1 MPNTSNREKRNK
13 NCLKLIE
20 KNFSNNVLL
29 SPIEAKNAYQRFIDK
44 QIKGLSIAAFIVQD
58 YDYTEIK
65 IKFYRKQKIVWKIF
79 FDQLKK
85 DINLTDHNLILQDEF
100 KKQLMLTSKKDPK
113 CLERF
118 TNSLK
123 ELRLYNKYK
132 KSKSNLN
139 NKQIKTYA
147 NLLFSIYENKEIRS
161 EIKLHVLKSV
171 ILQLPI
177 IFDCIS
183 K

>member
-1 MPNTSNREKRNK
+1 MRNISNRERRNK
-13 NCLKLIE
+13 DCLKLIE

-29 SPIEAKNAYQRFIDK
+29 SQIEAKNAYQRFIEK

-65 IKFYRKQKIVWKIF
+65 VKYYRKQKIAWKIF
-79 FDQLKK
+79 FDQLKN
-85 DINLTDHNLILQDEF
+85 DINLTDHNLILQDQF

-118 TNSLK
+118 INSLK
-123 ELRLYNKYK
+123 ELGLYNKYK
-132 KSKSNLN
+132 KTMSNLN

-161 EIKLHVLKSV
+161 EIKLRVLKNV